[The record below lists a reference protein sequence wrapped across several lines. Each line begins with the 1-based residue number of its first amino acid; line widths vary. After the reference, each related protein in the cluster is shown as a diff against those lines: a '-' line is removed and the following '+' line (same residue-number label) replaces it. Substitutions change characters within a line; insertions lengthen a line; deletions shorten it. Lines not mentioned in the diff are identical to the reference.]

1 MWLMLKKENAALE
14 CDRADFLI
22 TAQVPLNSFL
32 KHLSSKW
39 GLTKKRVPPGVP
51 GNNSLN
57 HMKVH
62 MTQRYD
68 DDKTTGRRKGGLFE
82 RVASLTKPLTRA
94 KTVRALV
101 IYRSLLNQPFC
112 LEVLN

>member
-1 MWLMLKKENAALE
+1 
-14 CDRADFLI
+14 
-22 TAQVPLNSFL
+22 
-32 KHLSSKW
+32 
-39 GLTKKRVPPGVP
+39 
-51 GNNSLN
+51 
-57 HMKVH
+57 MKVH

-68 DDKTTGRRKGGLFE
+68 VLGKTTGRRKGGLFE